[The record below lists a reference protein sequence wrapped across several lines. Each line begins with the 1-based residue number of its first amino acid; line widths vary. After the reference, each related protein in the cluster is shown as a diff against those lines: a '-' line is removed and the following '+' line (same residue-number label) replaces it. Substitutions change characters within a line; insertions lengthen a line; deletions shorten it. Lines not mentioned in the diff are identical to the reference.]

1 MAIKPN
7 SWGAP
12 NEQNS
17 LNAPAIAPIQFR
29 KIMLIGMDRNNVQE
43 RRFRAAGYEVVCV
56 ANRRSALDCVR
67 HHALEGVVILSRRST
82 LSVAETIVSLKD
94 LCPVVKIILVL
105 PQGAQPSDRFV
116 RQLMNHPIQGSE
128 IITRRELQKRLR
140 REPRKT
146 FF

>member
-17 LNAPAIAPIQFR
+17 PNAAALAPTQFR

-43 RRFRAAGYEVVCV
+43 RRFRAAGYEVLCA
-56 ANRRSALDCVR
+56 ANRQSALDCAR

-82 LSVAETIVSLKD
+82 LSVAETILSLKD

-105 PQGAQPSDRFV
+105 RPGAKPSDRFV
-116 RQLMNHPIQGSE
+116 RQLVNHPIQGSE

-140 REPRKT
+140 QDALKV